1 MGGKERVAVLLF
13 NLGGPKTLDDV
24 EPFLVNLFSD
34 PDIMDLPPLVGRFLP
49 RLIARRRAPKSRTYY
64 EAIGGGSPLLA
75 ITEDQRRLV
84 EERLNGSGSNR
95 DFRVFLAMRYAP
107 PRLSEIREALLAC
120 RPERLVLLPLYPQRS
135 TTTTRSSFRE
145 FRETMLRS
153 LALPPDRL
161 HVVAAWPDYP
171 PYIAALGETVSKAI
185 EALPSND
192 HPVDILFSAHG
203 IPESRIRK
211 GDPYQKDTER
221 TVEAVRGFLEK
232 EVPERKLRFHLSY
245 QSRVG
250 PLKWLGPETKKT
262 IGELALRH
270 RCVNLV
276 LVPVSFVSDH
286 QETLYEMDIT
296 YRDLARSSRIL
307 HFERAPA
314 LNIQDSFIAALSN
327 LTKEALENRCPTGA
341 PCSCRCGVCPGE
353 TSRLE

>member
-1 MGGKERVAVLLF
+1 MQDRERVAVLLF
-13 NLGGPKTLDDV
+13 NLGGPETLDDV
-24 EPFLVNLFSD
+24 KPFLVNLFSD
-34 PDIMDLPPLVGRFLP
+34 PDIMDLPPVIGRFLP
-49 RLIARRRAPKSRTYY
+49 RLIAKSRAPKSRTYY
-64 EAIGGGSPLLA
+64 EAIGGGSPLRS
-75 ITEDQRRLV
+75 ITEDQVRLLGA
-84 EERLNGSGSNR
+84 RLTGSDPER

-107 PRLSEIREALLAC
+107 PRLSEIRDSLRAFN
-120 RPERLVLLPLYPQRS
+120 PQRLVLLPLYPQRS

-145 FRETMLRS
+145 FKESLYEE
-153 LALPPDRL
+153 LALPPKSL
-161 HVVAAWPDYP
+161 HVVPAWPDYS
-171 PYIAALGETVSKAI
+171 PYIAALGETVLKGI
-185 EALPSND
+185 LALPPND

-221 TVEAVRGFLEK
+221 SVAAVGEWLEK
-232 EVPERKLRFHLSY
+232 EGTGRKMRFHLSY

-262 IGELALRH
+262 IGDLAMRH

-296 YRDLARSSRIL
+296 YRDLARASRIL

-314 LNIQDSFIAALSN
+314 LNIQESFIAALAS
-327 LTKEALENRCPTGA
+327 LTKDALENRIPVGA
-341 PCSCRCGVCPGE
+341 PCSCRCGLCPE
-353 TSRLE
+353 